1 MYKYRIKVEAIGEGE
16 CKDMLDEKLIEGIEC
31 NGFVILGDR
40 DDNQGVTVKH
50 DINDVGIAGLIAEDA
65 DMLGASLIAKAM
77 KDACELKEKARAG
90 DLLGKLLNLG

>member
-16 CKDMLDEKLIEGIEC
+16 CKVMLDEKLTEGIEC

-40 DDNQGVTVKH
+40 DKQGAIIKQDVN
-50 DINDVGIAGLIAEDA
+50 DIDIAGLIAEDA

-77 KDACELKEKARAG
+77 TDACELKKKERAG
-90 DLLGKLLNLG
+90 NLFGKLLNLD

>member
-1 MYKYRIKVEAIGEGE
+1 MEAIGEAEG
-16 CKDMLDEKLIEGIEC
+16 KDMLDEKLTEGIEC

-40 DDNQGVTVKH
+40 DKQGTIIKH
-50 DINDVGIAGLIAEDA
+50 DVNDIDIAGLIAEDA

-77 KDACELKEKARAG
+77 KDACELKKNSRAG